1 MEKVSSTGGDPSSA
15 SEAHP
20 NMEGAT
26 HPNMEDLW
34 WTKAIA
40 RRMHAGVVTGAEP
53 GTSPG
58 HSTGY
63 SPGAEARRV
72 SSELMRER
80 EARVALLFERARRAT
95 GAPFRAIPQ
104 PPKPEPIPRRRRA
117 ERPAPHP
124 PLRLLWASPG
134 FQMGNSLAELV
145 EARAPSSS
153 SSSRDSPALSQRWFS
168 PGGGGAVL
176 SASSS
181 DAPTPSLDDVAA
193 TPTRAHDETRPT
205 PTRAHDETRPT
216 PTRAHDETR
225 REAPVRTACLTKLD
239 VLIRADAISIST
251 AAPPAAP
258 VAVLGAALGAVAAA
272 VAESAPPPTPEARL
286 MTLLITGASLHL
298 TKLDVPRSAAH
309 LPQLPV
315 HPKYGDLTNSRGC
328 KVLEASVIASNCV
341 LIASDC
347 V

>member
-1 MEKVSSTGGDPSSA
+1 
-15 SEAHP
+15 
-20 NMEGAT
+20 
-26 HPNMEDLW
+26 
-34 WTKAIA
+34 
-40 RRMHAGVVTGAEP
+40 MHAGVVTGAEP
-53 GTSPG
+53 GHSPG
-58 HSTGY
+58 YSPGY

-72 SSELMRER
+72 SSELMRAR
-80 EARVALLFERARRAT
+80 EARVAMLFERARRAT
-95 GAPFRAIPQ
+95 RAPFRAIPQ
-104 PPKPEPIPRRRRA
+104 PPMPEPIPRRRRA

-134 FQMGNSLAELV
+134 FQMGNSLAEFV
-145 EARAPSSS
+145 EARAPSWAPSS
-153 SSSRDSPALSQRWFS
+153 SLSSSRDSSTPLLSHSQRWFS
-168 PGGGGAVL
+168 PGGHGAVL

-181 DAPTPSLDDVAA
+181 DAPTPSSAPTPSLDDVAA
-193 TPTRAHDETRPT
+193 T

-258 VAVLGAALGAVAAA
+258 VAVLGAALGAFAAA

-286 MTLLITGASLHL
+286 MTLLITGTSLHL
-298 TKLDVPRSAAH
+298 TKLDVPRRAAH

>member
-26 HPNMEDLW
+26 HSNMEDLW

-63 SPGAEARRV
+63 SPGAEARWV

-134 FQMGNSLAELV
+134 FQMGNSLAEFQMGNSLAELV

-181 DAPTPSLDDVAA
+181 DAPTSSLDDVAA
-193 TPTRAHDETRPT
+193 T

-286 MTLLITGASLHL
+286 MTLLITGTSLHL
-298 TKLDVPRSAAH
+298 TKLDVPRRAAH

>member
-20 NMEGAT
+20 NMEGVA

-63 SPGAEARRV
+63 SPGAEAQRV

-134 FQMGNSLAELV
+134 FQIGNSLAELV

-193 TPTRAHDETRPT
+193 T

-286 MTLLITGASLHL
+286 MTLLITGTSLHL
-298 TKLDVPRSAAH
+298 TKLDVPRRAAH